1 MIYMQVLR
9 STMMKKVLS
18 KSRISESAKGTD
30 GISTF
35 SLLFRFLFLF
45 FAIILIISVIPM
57 KVLLASDMITGD
69 YLRSWRIG
77 SDNRF
82 TIKYIHSVERTPVL
96 EVYTIDSG
104 EIVLRE
110 TIFQSF
116 GAGLPSTSPYDF
128 EVVEDGFRLFNI
140 DQKMTNLIYR
150 TGAVRANHQLIIG
163 DKIYPFVEFSKPT
176 EGVRF
181 EARKISILSYL
192 AKEGL

>member
-1 MIYMQVLR
+1 
-9 STMMKKVLS
+9 MKKVLS
-18 KSRISESAKGTD
+18 KNKSSESAKGTD

-82 TIKYIHSVERTPVL
+82 TIKYIHSVERTPVW

-128 EVVEDGFRLFNI
+128 EVVEEGFRLFNI

-163 DKIYPFVEFSKPT
+163 DKIYPFVEFSQPT

-181 EARKISILSYL
+181 ESKKISILSYI